1 MAQFGQQIEKL
12 RYKLGMNQT
21 DFGELFGRT
30 AMSVSR
36 WERGT
41 NLPSSRELIRL
52 GLLAEEAGSNGWQFL
67 ELGGLKQADARA
79 MLFAQARTVA
89 AGRP

>member
-1 MAQFGQQIEKL
+1 MRHVGQQIEAL
-12 RYKLGMNQT
+12 RNKLGLNQT
-21 DFGELFGRT
+21 EFGKLFTKT

-36 WERGT
+36 WERDE

-52 GLLAEEAGSNGWQFL
+52 GLLAEEAGVNGWQFL
-67 ELGGLKQADARA
+67 GLGGLTQADARA

-89 AGRP
+89 GRR